1 MRVCIFPT
9 LSTAIFGGFPTCYPY
24 TICIVIFRAILEL
37 VKGQRYVFIQ
47 LYLKGQSPSNMD
59 GYSISAA
66 DYHKQYCTI
75 TFLIRFANMHVRAY
89 KKRSYFWEVLI
100 LISIYC
106 LYTCLYIMQ
115 SSRACL
121 YCVQCPVYT
130 CLCTEYTC
138 MCTMYST
145 VYFVHA
151 FLRFTVH
158 ACVLCT

>member
-1 MRVCIFPT
+1 MYFSNPLNCHFWRIPYMLSIYHMYCNFPR
-9 LSTAIFGGFPTCYPY
+9 Y
-24 TICIVIFRAILEL
+24 TRA
-37 VKGQRYVFIQ
+37 GQRYVFIQ

-59 GYSISAA
+59 NYSISAA

-100 LISIYC
+100 LNSIYC